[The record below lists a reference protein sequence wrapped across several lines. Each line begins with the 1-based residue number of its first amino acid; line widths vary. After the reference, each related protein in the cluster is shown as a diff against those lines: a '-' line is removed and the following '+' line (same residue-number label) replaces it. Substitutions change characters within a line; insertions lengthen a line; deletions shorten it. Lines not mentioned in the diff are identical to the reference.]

1 MFKLN
6 YNSNF
11 LIKNNKELLFMSEAK
26 LINYSTADFGAK
38 ADMEL
43 RLFKWQDQKEEYL
56 PMLEAGGMLRFTT
69 MRVWN
74 KEGVFRLGYLF
85 EYKDEESYKKCQLI
99 WQEIEKNMKAE
110 MPVKVFANRG
120 IVLDDSKF
128 Y

>member
-1 MFKLN
+1 
-6 YNSNF
+6 
-11 LIKNNKELLFMSEAK
+11 MSEAK

-43 RLFKWQDQKEEYL
+43 RLFKWQEQKEEYL

-85 EYKDEESYKKCQLI
+85 EYKAFTEKKLLRKHHYSKILVTHSYFFLMYSFNIKS
-99 WQEIEKNMKAE
+99 
-110 MPVKVFANRG
+110 V
-120 IVLDDSKF
+120 
-128 Y
+128 